1 MHFKQIKLHNF
12 GLYKGVH
19 VLDLSVKK
27 DNKNIILIGGMNGRG
42 KTTILEAIFVAF
54 YGNRAMQ
61 AIQDKKVTTYSK
73 MLASR
78 FNKSSIDNLNTLIL
92 S

>member
-27 DNKNIILIGGMNGRG
+27 DNKKYYSYRG
-42 KTTILEAIFVAF
+42 YEWTGENNHIRSYFCCFLWK
-54 YGNRAMQ
+54 
-61 AIQDKKVTTYSK
+61 
-73 MLASR
+73 
-78 FNKSSIDNLNTLIL
+78 
-92 S
+92 

>member
-61 AIQDKKVTTYSK
+61 AIRIKRLPHIQKCWQVD
-73 MLASR
+73 L
-78 FNKSSIDNLNTLIL
+78 INLL
-92 S
+92 